1 MIYVYRPILAT
12 GQELLSLEDGLI
24 PTETKVSVRVTRR
37 FINNIKNNENGGF
50 PKYSFSTNG
59 LAASEGNNTDIAS
72 SALDLINVVPNPLLC
87 LFRL

>member
-50 PKYSFSTNG
+50 PKYSFN
-59 LAASEGNNTDIAS
+59 
-72 SALDLINVVPNPLLC
+72 
-87 LFRL
+87 